1 MDCSQAAEQAVT
13 ELLLLLPSGVELP
26 CVLDERHQLLC
37 QLQRTIQTVEAETT
51 DLEHNTRLHALQ
63 LASKL
68 LQCSSLLLERPLDQP
83 VDSSAS
89 AAGAGT
95 GTGINQTD
103 GATQGPPGIPH
114 NLSWQESHVLPGSVT
129 ESNENLLNAHYE
141 LNDMPYGALDGLFGA
156 SWNDDSMSG
165 VQHGSEEVQ
174 PQAHL
179 VQAEDQLP
187 ENCPSGA
194 HQVGCVAIQSNRVID
209 LVLC

>member
-1 MDCSQAAEQAVT
+1 M
-13 ELLLLLPSGVELP
+13 P

-51 DLEHNTRLHALQ
+51 NLEHNTRLHALQ
-63 LASKL
+63 QASKL

-89 AAGAGT
+89 AVGAGT
-95 GTGINQTD
+95 GTGIIQTD
-103 GATQGPPGIPH
+103 GANQGPPGIRH
-114 NLSWQESHVLPGSVT
+114 NLSWQESHQESRVLTGST
-129 ESNENLLNAHYE
+129 EINENLLNAPYE
-141 LNDMPYGALDGLFGA
+141 LNDMPYGALDGLFGLP

-165 VQHGSEEVQ
+165 VHHGSEDVQ

-179 VQAEDQLP
+179 LQTRDRLP

-194 HQVGCVAIQSNRVID
+194 HQVAVWPFS
-209 LVLC
+209 LTM